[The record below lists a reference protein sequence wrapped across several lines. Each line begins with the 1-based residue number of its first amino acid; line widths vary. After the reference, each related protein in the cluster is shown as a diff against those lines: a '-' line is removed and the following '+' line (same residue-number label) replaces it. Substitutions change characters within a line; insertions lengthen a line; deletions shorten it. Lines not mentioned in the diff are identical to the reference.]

1 MFGRRRGEGGDGI
14 ERGMASL
21 RPGFAFLP
29 KGQPNKLGYLKSAE
43 LYFKHMCS
51 TEPILVLAYG
61 LGAAGILLPLCA
73 KDNAGKQKTLEG
85 QLKRIQPDQ
94 TQTGV

>member
-1 MFGRRRGEGGDGI
+1 MFGDL
-14 ERGMASL
+14 MASL

-51 TEPILVLAYG
+51 TEPILVLSYA
-61 LGAAGILLPLCA
+61 LGAGGILLPLCM
-73 KDNAGKQKTLEG
+73 KDNVGKQKTLDG
-85 QLKRIQPDQ
+85 QLRRIQPDQ
-94 TQTGV
+94 SQTGV